1 MAAEPTQTIW
11 LGPGDD
17 RQLIFDNLKQ
27 PELTIA
33 KVDAADSTTPIPGT
47 VFRIEAI
54 DGDYQHDVTTGQDG
68 TVTLRV
74 QPGTYKIT
82 ELAVPAPYY
91 LPDKDADREQTI
103 TLNAGDDKE
112 VTFKDHKAPELTI
125 YKVDSITGC
134 LLYTSFTGT
143 PMEPVAEE
151 QSQSGGLNWL
161 MVALPALAALGAG
174 TGGTY
179 FFMKRKERKMYEE
192 LAESNDAAAGHH
204 SDDGDPGTGGG
215 V

>member
-1 MAAEPTQTIW
+1 MYK
-11 LGPGDD
+11 
-17 RQLIFDNLKQ
+17 RQLQDVQWQTDN
-27 PELTIA
+27 TYN
-33 KVDAADSTTPIPGT
+33 ADDYEIGDRFTAVCTYGGSKTVSYVTGYTTTANYSGEVYRTGVT
-47 VFRIEAI
+47 VIR
-54 DGDYQHDVTTGQDG
+54 Y
-68 TVTLRV
+68 TV
-74 QPGTYKIT
+74 I
-82 ELAVPAPYY
+82 
-91 LPDKDADREQTI
+91 
-103 TLNAGDDKE
+103 
-112 VTFKDHKAPELTI
+112 
-125 YKVDSITGC
+125 
-134 LLYTSFTGT
+134 FTGT

-161 MVALPALAALGAG
+161 MVALPALVALGAG